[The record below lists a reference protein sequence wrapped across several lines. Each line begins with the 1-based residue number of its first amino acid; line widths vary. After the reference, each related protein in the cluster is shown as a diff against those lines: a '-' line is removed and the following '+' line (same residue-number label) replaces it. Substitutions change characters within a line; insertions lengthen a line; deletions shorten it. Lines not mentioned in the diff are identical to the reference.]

1 MTCPKYTNI
10 SWEILDM
17 YSYRNTKYLCLEK
30 CKICTHIYRNTK
42 YVYLEKYKICI
53 SREIQIC
60 ISRERQNM
68 YSGCFDIPC
77 QKYCRPGP
85 AGTETPSL
93 LILSENFNNP
103 PYTWQI
109 YLQSIIQLYKYI
121 TEFEKYQ
128 YMANISTN
136 TNIYLYTNILSTNIS
151 ANIYAKYDY

>member
-1 MTCPKYTNI
+1 
-10 SWEILDM
+10 M
-17 YSYRNTKYLCLEK
+17 Y
-30 CKICTHIYRNTK
+30 IYRNTK
-42 YVYLEKYKICI
+42 YVYLDKYKICI

-103 PYTWQI
+103 PYTRQI
-109 YLQSIIQLYKYI
+109 YLQSTGCIKKNASQRFQPKLGSRGLISLFQGCFRIRISSPKHLDTLI
-121 TEFEKYQ
+121 TPIK
-128 YMANISTN
+128 NIKCPKN
-136 TNIYLYTNILSTNIS
+136 AKKMLKRAIYFR
-151 ANIYAKYDY
+151 

>member
-1 MTCPKYTNI
+1 MSLHCIVWCCMVLYCWLWRAGCISQDTYLLYYFNLWHVRNIQIYLQKYTNI
-10 SWEILDM
+10 SWEIHNM
-17 YSYRNTKYLCLEK
+17 YST
-30 CKICTHIYRNTK
+30 
-42 YVYLEKYKICI
+42 
-53 SREIQIC
+53 EI
-60 ISRERQNM
+60 QNM

-136 TNIYLYTNILSTNIS
+136 TNIYLYTNLLSTNIS